1 MSEEEKE
8 YIIWPEYLDANLS
21 RELGRRVPKEIAV
34 ERIKLDEVINACNKL
49 DVVCEV
55 VKGKRYPRIWFYS
68 YGWYVLAKTSKYKSK
83 LKLIKDLAK
92 AIKEQ
97 RSSEHT

>member
-21 RELGRRVPKEIAV
+21 RKLGRRVPKEIAV

-49 DVVCEV
+49 GVVCEV
-55 VKGKRYPRIWFYS
+55 VEGKRYPRIWFYS
-68 YGWYVLAKTSKYKSK
+68 YGWYVSARTSKYKSK
-83 LKLIKDLAK
+83 LRLIKDLAK

-97 RSSEHT
+97 RSSKHF